1 MAYMHGRHDT
11 GVDGERR
18 FNSELAVAL
27 AFNLGAW
34 LVVGVI
40 AILIAT

>member
-1 MAYMHGRHDT
+1 MAYIVDRHETDT
-11 GVDGERR
+11 KNERR

-27 AFNLGAW
+27 GFNLAAW

-40 AILIAT
+40 AVLIAI